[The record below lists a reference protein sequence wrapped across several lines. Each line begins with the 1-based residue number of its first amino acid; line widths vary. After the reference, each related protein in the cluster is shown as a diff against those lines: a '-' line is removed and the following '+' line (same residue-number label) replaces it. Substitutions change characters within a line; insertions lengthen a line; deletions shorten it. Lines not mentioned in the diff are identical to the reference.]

1 LRPISAVLYIFL
13 FSLCANVLTAQSQL
27 LQNPSF
33 EDEPADATMPMG
45 WFACQEGTT
54 PDILPGYWGVFLEAS
69 EGDTYVGLITRGNGT
84 YESIG
89 QRLPKKLQKNGCYE
103 VSFDVAHSQNY
114 SGYSKPVKVRV
125 WLGDKKCR
133 KDQMIFESDFIENE
147 EWESIDIKFD
157 AKSNSRYIFFE
168 AYYKESNFDHKGN
181 VLIDNLSAIRYC
193 NRA

>member
-1 LRPISAVLYIFL
+1 M
-13 FSLCANVLTAQSQL
+13 LCANAFTAQNM

-45 WFACQEGTT
+45 WFACQDGTT
-54 PDILPGYWGVFLEAS
+54 PDILPGYWGVYLEAS

-89 QRLPKKLQKNGCYE
+89 QRLPKKLEKEGCYQM
-103 VSFDVAHSQNY
+103 SFDLAHSQNY
-114 SGYSKPVKVRV
+114 SGYSKPVKLRV

-147 EWESIDIKFD
+147 EWETFEVEFD
-157 AKSNSRYIFFE
+157 AASSSKYIFFE
-168 AYYKESNFDHKGN
+168 AYYKDSDFDHKGN
-181 VLIDNLSAIRYC
+181 VLIDNISPIIYC
-193 NRA
+193 NRV